1 MQITL
6 KQREIEAA
14 LRLYV
19 TQNGI
24 SLVGKTVDIGFTA
37 GRKEGGLIADISIE
51 DTNQADETPVK
62 PVSIVSAEPVQAAAE
77 QATAAAPAADT
88 TVTEEVAAGDANVKS
103 LFG

>member
-19 TQNGI
+19 TNNGI
-24 SLVGKTVDIGFTA
+24 NLNGKTVEIGFTA

-51 DTNQADETPVK
+51 DTNQADEAPVK
-62 PVSIVSAEPVQAAAE
+62 PVVIAPAEPSAPEAAV
-77 QATAAAPAADT
+77 ATPAQQDSNPEGENKIT
-88 TVTEEVAAGDANVKS
+88 S
-103 LFG
+103 LFGS